1 MLEAIQVGKAV
12 AVSRIDELVD
22 ALDGA
27 GELFHPHSVS
37 EIAGAIERLWSS
49 QAALVEAEAKIRAR
63 LRRMSWQ
70 PFADAYRQALAMRGR
85 TLSVSGIRRELR
97 SR

>member
-49 QAALVEAEAKIRAR
+49 QAVLLEAEAKIRAR
-63 LRRMSWQ
+63 RGRMSWE
-70 PFADAYRQALAMRGR
+70 PFTDAYRQAYSYARANP
-85 TLSVSGIRRELR
+85 VGIRDQT
-97 SR
+97 

>member
-27 GELFHPHSVS
+27 GELFHPQSVS

-49 QAALVEAEAKIRAR
+49 QAALVEAEAKICAR

-70 PFADAYRQALAMRGR
+70 PFTDAYCKR
-85 TLSVSGIRRELR
+85 
-97 SR
+97 